1 MKVPDDDY
9 RAFRRVVKELEKDGA
24 IIRLRNSRYA
34 PVRSR
39 NLITGR
45 LSLTSAGF
53 GFVSDEGSDLEVFI
67 PAASLGSAYHTDRVL
82 VKVTDRGGRRA
93 QPEGE
98 ITKVLERGLTEWVGT
113 FHRKGRFCYVEP
125 NDSRFG
131 SVITIPPGLTEDAD
145 HGEQLR

>member
-1 MKVPDDDY
+1 MRVADDGY

-24 IIRLRNSRYA
+24 IIRLRNGRYA
-34 PVRSR
+34 PVRSQ

-53 GFVSDEGSDLEVFI
+53 GFVSAEGSDLEVFI
-67 PAASLGSAYHTDRVL
+67 PATSLGSAYHTDRVL

-98 ITKVLERGLTEWVGT
+98 ITKVLERGLTELVGT
-113 FHRKGRFCYVEP
+113 FHRKGRFVGHPPQEP
-125 NDSRFG
+125 GRQDFRTSR
-131 SVITIPPGLTEDAD
+131 
-145 HGEQLR
+145 